1 MKQLMNNPAREL
13 WLTAFSAARLVNS
26 ADIYTTGCS
35 WQSRC
40 PKALEK
46 AISYA
51 LTARDPLNIRPGRI
65 FYLQA
70 IRRTRQ
76 YTNHPMAPWNCRCTV
91 KQIIIKTTGEPQ

>member
-1 MKQLMNNPAREL
+1 MKQLMSNPAKEL

-46 AISYA
+46 AIDYA
-51 LTARDPLNIRPGRI
+51 LTARDPLNIKPGRI

-70 IRRTRQ
+70 IRRRQ
-76 YTNHPMAPWNCRCTV
+76 DRSPNHPMSAWNCRCRA
-91 KQIIIKTTGEPQ
+91 IPIIKTTGET